1 MDAVSIAVAAII
13 IPVDSPL
20 LPHPSVS
27 WTGWRTVSPRTIVPS
42 PMMGHEKHPVSSVYT
57 NTADIFDRLGGIR
70 VNVFATRT
78 IDLIVCIIPHVVT
91 TTPGMVYPIPSYILQ
106 ASAPDRSGTMGQL
119 GLHSLGNTFLT

>member
-1 MDAVSIAVAAII
+1 
-13 IPVDSPL
+13 
-20 LPHPSVS
+20 
-27 WTGWRTVSPRTIVPS
+27 
-42 PMMGHEKHPVSSVYT
+42 MMGHEKHPVSSVYT
-57 NTADIFDRLGGIR
+57 NTADIFDRLGGVR

-91 TTPGMVYPIPSYILQ
+91 TTPGMVYPIPSYTPGMVYPIPSYILQ